1 MEIKHTPGPWKVRFM
16 REEDID
22 RGFFVEAANNNKP
35 ELGYG
40 IEIMGDDYGD
50 HNGYPASQ
58 RLSDAKIIAAAPDML
73 DALIT
78 AKDAID
84 DLMDIADGYDK
95 DLEKVIAAIKKATGA
110 I

>member
-1 MEIKHTPGPWKVRFM
+1 MEIKHTPGPWTVDNEDGRTIYSAIGSEIAVTSLRPKEVMDDGSLLNRKVY
-16 REEDID
+16 
-22 RGFFVEAANNNKP
+22 N
-35 ELGYG
+35 
-40 IEIMGDDYGD
+40 
-50 HNGYPASQ
+50 
-58 RLSDAKIIAAAPDML
+58 AKLIAAAPDML

-95 DLEKVIAAIKKATGA
+95 DLEKVLAAIKKATSE